1 MIGYPENEHFVLVE
15 PNVVPVTEP
24 NVLLRLEQ
32 IIRTAYKS
40 EDKICP
46 GSAERI
52 VKAVLDRKHLSCI
65 EHIYIKLK
73 IKAACM
79 TVNDMIIMN
88 PFLFKH
94 DTESFVV
101 VGNLRAFKD
110 YINKMPVTVGRELSN
125 TLHTEFP
132 DIFESFDIT
141 PMNFFEYVGEYEYY
155 SSYRIITDR
164 GISHEAVRHRN
175 DCSYTQESTR
185 YCDYGKK
192 GIQICLPDP
201 FDWSPSNNEMT
212 ENDAA
217 ILKVWE
223 QHMEACSIA
232 YKNMLK
238 LGATPQMARSVLPNS
253 LKTELVMTATRDAFR
268 HFIGLRSAKDAHP
281 QIQIISNM
289 IAKFEE
295 DKYKVPTT

>member
-1 MIGYPENEHFVLVE
+1 MSEQKHYVLIEPSVVPIME
-15 PNVVPVTEP
+15 PNT
-24 NVLLRLEQ
+24 LLRLEQ
-32 IIRTAYKS
+32 IIGTAYKS

-46 GSAERI
+46 GSAERLI
-52 VKAVLDRKHLSCI
+52 KAVLNRKHYSCI
-65 EHIYIKLK
+65 EHIYIKLR
-73 IKAACM
+73 IKAACI
-79 TVNDMIIMN
+79 TVNDMILMN

-94 DTESFVV
+94 DTESFMI

-110 YINKMPVTVGRELSN
+110 YIAKMPVTVGRELSN
-125 TLHTEFP
+125 TLHTVFP

-141 PMNFFEYVGEYEYY
+141 LMNFFEYAGEYEYY

-164 GISHEAVRHRN
+164 GCTHEAVRHRN
-175 DCSYTQESTR
+175 ECSYTQESTR

-201 FDWSPSNNEMT
+201 FSWSPSNHEMT

-223 QHMEACSIA
+223 KHMEACSIA
-232 YKNMLK
+232 YNDMLK
-238 LGATPQMARSVLPNS
+238 LGASPQMARSVLPNS
-253 LKTELVMTATRDAFR
+253 LKTEIVMTATREAFR
-268 HFIGLRSAKDAHP
+268 HFIGLRSAEDAHP

-289 IAKFEE
+289 IAKLEE
-295 DKYKVPTT
+295 EKYKVLNT